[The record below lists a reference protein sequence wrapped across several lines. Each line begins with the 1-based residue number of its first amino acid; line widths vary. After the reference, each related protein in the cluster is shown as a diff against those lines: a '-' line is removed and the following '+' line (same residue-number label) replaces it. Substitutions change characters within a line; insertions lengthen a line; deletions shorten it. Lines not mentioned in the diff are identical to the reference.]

1 MPLIYYR
8 CFGYPDSNA
17 GFPNKWLAIASLL
30 MALGI
35 MLAVGCRKTD
45 ETIAKDN
52 LKIGMLIPL
61 SGAAASAGES
71 AQAGATLAIRDVSE
85 YLNSTGSG
93 LEIEFTIKDTGSDP
107 ETALQQ
113 LEELD
118 GQGVRFIIGPYS
130 SAAAAASLDY
140 ADQQGV
146 ILLSP
151 SSVASSLAIADDNLF
166 RLVPSDGN
174 QAEAMA
180 ALFSHDG
187 IETVIP
193 VVRDDVWGEGLIQ
206 DVTPLL
212 EQQGKTVLNSIQYEP
227 SNVNSADIAA
237 QVAASI
243 SQALQQSPA
252 AQVAVYLL
260 SFGEGASILSA
271 AAQEPDCALVRW
283 YGSSAFANNANLLED
298 PAAAQFALQQGLR
311 CPSFAPD
318 PAAMDS
324 WEPIEQQLA
333 SQLGRAPE
341 VFALT
346 SYDAVWLMTQAYRDC
361 ASPSNPQSFRA
372 ALGQAAK
379 YHYGITGRT
388 AFDEAGDRKYA
399 FFEFWGLS
407 QDNGGFEWESFGH
420 YDNSSGQLDIN

>member
-166 RLVPSDGN
+166 GSC
-174 QAEAMA
+174 
-180 ALFSHDG
+180 
-187 IETVIP
+187 P
-193 VVRDDVWGEGLIQ
+193 VTAIR
-206 DVTPLL
+206 P
-212 EQQGKTVLNSIQYEP
+212 KP
-227 SNVNSADIAA
+227 
-237 QVAASI
+237 
-243 SQALQQSPA
+243 
-252 AQVAVYLL
+252 
-260 SFGEGASILSA
+260 
-271 AAQEPDCALVRW
+271 
-283 YGSSAFANNANLLED
+283 
-298 PAAAQFALQQGLR
+298 
-311 CPSFAPD
+311 
-318 PAAMDS
+318 
-324 WEPIEQQLA
+324 
-333 SQLGRAPE
+333 
-341 VFALT
+341 
-346 SYDAVWLMTQAYRDC
+346 WLPCSVMT
-361 ASPSNPQSFRA
+361 
-372 ALGQAAK
+372 
-379 YHYGITGRT
+379 
-388 AFDEAGDRKYA
+388 E
-399 FFEFWGLS
+399 
-407 QDNGGFEWESFGH
+407 
-420 YDNSSGQLDIN
+420 